1 MTAAVVLP
9 SAPMPRKRPDDAPTR
24 ARSIPIPPGDEL
36 GAAEAA
42 RRIGDNLRRL
52 RKSKDL
58 SLDQLA
64 LASGVSRAALSQIE
78 SSKGNPTV
86 GVIWKIAVGLGIP
99 FSDLLGESR
108 DVVGVLRRTES
119 QVLRSA
125 DGKMESRPLNPAGAT
140 PVAEVYEL
148 RLAARAIHASEAH
161 APGTKEILVVLS
173 GQLRLRVADETY
185 DLGPGDSISFTA
197 DKPHVYENPAA
208 SEARY
213 HDVIVYDR

>member
-1 MTAAVVLP
+1 MP
-9 SAPMPRKRPDDAPTR
+9 PRKRPVEAPPTR

-52 RKSKDL
+52 RKAKDL
-58 SLDQLA
+58 SLDDLA
-64 LASGVSRAALSQIE
+64 RASGVSRAALSQIE

-108 DVVGVLRRTES
+108 DVVGVLRRAES

-148 RLAARAIHASEAH
+148 RLAPRAVHASEAH

-173 GQLRLRVADETY
+173 GQLRLRVADESH

-197 DKPHVYENPAA
+197 DKPHTYENPAG

-213 HDVIVYDR
+213 HDVIVYER

>member
-1 MTAAVVLP
+1 
-9 SAPMPRKRPDDAPTR
+9 MPARKRPVEAAPTR

-52 RKSKDL
+52 RKAKDL

-99 FSDLLGESR
+99 FSDLLGEAK
-108 DVVGVLRRTES
+108 DVVGVLRRAES

-148 RLAARAIHASEAH
+148 RLAARAVHASEPH

-173 GQLRLRVADETY
+173 GQLRLRVGDETY
-185 DLGPGDSISFTA
+185 DLGAGDSISFNA
-197 DKPHVYENPAA
+197 DKPHAYENPAGA
-208 SEARY
+208 EARY